1 MRTMHGNDW
10 LPELFNDLMNAGM
23 QAARPCT
30 TAPATN
36 VMEND
41 ELYVVQLAAPGMKK
55 EDFFVNIND
64 EGNLVVKM
72 EQKADE
78 KKADEKM
85 HYLRREFSYTK
96 YEQTLI
102 LPDDV
107 DKNKIE
113 AKVNDG
119 ILTVNLPKVEEA
131 KVKVAR
137 SIEIS

>member
-10 LPELFNDLMNAGM
+10 LPELFNDLMNAGL

-36 VMEND
+36 VMEN
-41 ELYVVQLAAPGMKK
+41 EEMYVVQLAAPGMKK

-85 HYLRREFSYTK
+85 HYLRWEFSYTK

-113 AKVNDG
+113 AKVEDG
-119 ILTVNLPKVEEA
+119 ILTVKLPKVEEA

-137 SIEIS
+137 SIDIQ

>member
-1 MRTMHGNDW
+1 MHGNDW

-41 ELYVVQLAAPGMKK
+41 EMYVVQLAAPGMKK

-113 AKVNDG
+113 AKVEDG

-137 SIEIS
+137 SIEIQ